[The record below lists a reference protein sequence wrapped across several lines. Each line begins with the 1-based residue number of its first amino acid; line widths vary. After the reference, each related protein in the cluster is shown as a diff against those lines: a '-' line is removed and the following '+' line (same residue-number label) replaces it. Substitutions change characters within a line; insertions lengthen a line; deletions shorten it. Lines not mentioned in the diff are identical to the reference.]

1 MKAPKKAKKAKTPAA
16 ASPKTAVA
24 KKLAATKA
32 VARKVAAKKIVAP
45 KKVAAPK
52 KAVAKKPTPKKVAKA
67 RPKTSGGVAPV
78 IRLSAKPAGPV
89 VADVLAK
96 RHRQLIS
103 VKTKVPLTTAAN
115 LFARQ
120 SLSLAVVVDDE
131 GKFNGVLSERDL
143 VKSLAAF
150 GARAA
155 QMTVGEVNTRKVK
168 ACALETPLDLVLQ
181 TMRDGGFHHMP
192 VVTNGRIEGIVG
204 AVDVLAHLAGKSDAI
219 IAPENPPPAGA
230 APPKA

>member
-1 MKAPKKAKKAKTPAA
+1 MKAPKKAKKAKASPAA
-16 ASPKTAVA
+16 SRNK
-24 KKLAATKA
+24 
-32 VARKVAAKKIVAP
+32 
-45 KKVAAPK
+45 AAPK
-52 KAVAKKPTPKKVAKA
+52 KNVTKKVTAPKKALAKRTAPKKAAPKKTARKNPVQA
-67 RPKTSGGVAPV
+67 RPKSSGGAAPA
-78 IRLSAKPAGPV
+78 IRLGVKTKGPV
-89 VADVLAK
+89 VADVIAK

-103 VKTKVPLTTAAN
+103 VKTKVPVTTVAN

-120 SLSLAVVVDDE
+120 SLSLVVVVDDD

-192 VVTNGRIEGIVG
+192 VVTGGRIEAIVG
-204 AVDVLAHLAGKSDAI
+204 AVDVLAHLAGKTDAI
-219 IAPENPPPAGA
+219 ISPQSLPALTGA
-230 APPKA
+230 APSKA

>member
-1 MKAPKKAKKAKTPAA
+1 MKAPKKAKKAKASAA
-16 ASPKTAVA
+16 APR
-24 KKLAATKA
+24 KKAGP
-32 VARKVAAKKIVAP
+32 RKIAAKKAAAPKKSAP
-45 KKVAAPK
+45 KKVAAKKVAPK
-52 KAVAKKPTPKKVAKA
+52 KAVKA
-67 RPKTSGGVAPV
+67 RPKSSRSAAPA
-78 IRLSAKPAGPV
+78 IRFGAKSKGPV
-89 VADVLAK
+89 VADVIGK

-103 VKTKVPLTTAAN
+103 VKTRVPVTTVAN

-120 SLSLAVVVDDE
+120 SLSLVVVVDDG

-192 VVTNGRIEGIVG
+192 VVTNGRIEAILG
-204 AVDVLAHLAGKSDAI
+204 AVDVLAHLAGKTEAI
-219 IAPENPPPAGA
+219 IGQQRLPPLTGA
-230 APPKA
+230 IAPKA